1 MIDPYQTLGI
11 SEEATLHEIKRAY
24 RKLAKELHP
33 DLNPDDSHA
42 AEQFNDVSDAYDIL
56 TDPERRAHHERAR
69 NSWGGGRRGFDGPR
83 GTPDE
88 DMFDPSFGTGESLS
102 DLFGDIAGN
111 RRGRGGT
118 SMIIPGEDMAEF
130 LKLPFVEAAVGAIKT
145 LLLPTQIEVEIKI
158 NAGIADGGTI
168 VIPGYGFPGMGG
180 APPGDL
186 NVIVQIEPD
195 EVLSRDVFDVRM
207 DLSVNATQ
215 ARRGARI
222 KVPTIGGE
230 LALQIPKG
238 AETGLE
244 LRLEKM
250 GFRDPVSGR
259 RGDQIVTLTVKP
271 PRKPPS
277 KRKNA

>member
-33 DLNPDDSHA
+33 DLNPDDKHA
-42 AEQFNDVSDAYDIL
+42 TERFNDVSDAYDIL
-56 TDPERRAHHERAR
+56 TDPEKRAHHERAR

-145 LLLPTQIEVEIKI
+145 LALPTQVEVEISI
-158 NAGIADGGTI
+158 SPGIADGETI

-180 APPGDL
+180 AAPGNL

-195 EVLSRDVFDVRM
+195 KELSRDVFNVRM
-207 DLSVNATQ
+207 NLPVTATQ
-215 ARRGARI
+215 AKRGARV
-222 KVPTIGGE
+222 KVRTIGGE
-230 LALQIPKG
+230 LALQIPKN
-238 AETGLE
+238 AKTGQE

-271 PRKPPS
+271 ARKS
-277 KRKNA
+277 KKAAKGT

>member
-33 DLNPDDSHA
+33 DLNPDDKHA
-42 AEQFNDVSDAYDIL
+42 ADRFNDVSDAYDIL
-56 TDPERRAHHERAR
+56 TDPEKRAHHERAR

-88 DMFDPSFGTGESLS
+88 DMFDPSFGTGENLS

-145 LLLPTQIEVEIKI
+145 LALPTQVEVEISI
-158 NAGIADGGTI
+158 SPGIADGETI

-180 APPGDL
+180 APPGNL

-195 EVLSRDVFDVRM
+195 KDLSRDVFNVLM
-207 DLSVNATQ
+207 DLPVTATQ
-215 ARRGARI
+215 AKRGARV
-222 KVPTIGGE
+222 KVRTIGGE

-238 AETGLE
+238 AKTGQE

-271 PRKPPS
+271 PRK
-277 KRKNA
+277 RKQTAKET